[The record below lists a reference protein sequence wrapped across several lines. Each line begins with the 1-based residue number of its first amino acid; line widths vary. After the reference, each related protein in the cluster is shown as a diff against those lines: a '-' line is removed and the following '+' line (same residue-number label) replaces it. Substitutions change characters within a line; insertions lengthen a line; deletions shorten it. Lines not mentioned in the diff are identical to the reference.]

1 MGKLELEGKDSREK
15 QRTSGL
21 TRSSPLTRL

>member
-1 MGKLELEGKDSREK
+1 MGKVELKGKDSREK
-15 QRTSGL
+15 QRTIGL

>member
-1 MGKLELEGKDSREK
+1 MGKVELKGKDSREK